1 MKTTRHFLKFVLIFA
16 IGAQALAGT
25 MVQPT
30 HAPKAMVATV
40 QGDASN
46 AGVEV
51 MKAGGNAVD
60 AAVAIGFALT
70 VTHPQAG
77 NIGGGGFMLFRR
89 PDGEVHFLDYREK
102 APSKATADMYLDK
115 NGNVIK
121 DMSTLGYKAIAVPG
135 SVAGLAYAQ
144 KHWGKLPLAQVMEP
158 AIRLAR
164 DGFVLDYGTAMDLRD
179 GDLGVF
185 PESRRIFQRDG
196 NFYQPGDVFKQPEL
210 ARTLERI
217 AKNPDDF
224 YHGDLARELAAAM
237 QKGGGLIS
245 AEDLAAYEVKE
256 RQPIRGTYRGYEVI
270 SAPPPSSGGVAL
282 VEILNI
288 LEGYDLAK
296 QGNRTGASIH
306 LTTEAFQRAF
316 FDRTEFM
323 GDPDFSKIPVAQLID
338 KRYGAAWRETIPV
351 RRATP
356 SGEVKR
362 PAIFTQLDQYAS
374 THPEPRSIREPEHT
388 THYSVVD
395 AEGNAVSVTTTLN
408 DSFGSHVTAEG
419 LGFLMNNEM
428 DDFAVK
434 QGVPNMYGLIQGP
447 ANAVGANKR
456 PLSAMTP
463 TIVLKDGKL
472 FLVLGSPGGPTI
484 VTTVANVL
492 MGVVDYGLNIQE
504 SVNAARF
511 HEQWLPDQIMLENY
525 GISPDTVSLLERMG
539 HKIKGTP
546 RFWGDAECIAIDQK
560 TGERQGASDGRNN
573 GKAVGF

>member
-1 MKTTRHFLKFVLIFA
+1 MKLKQSIVLA
-16 IGAQALAGT
+16 VVALALCAQALAGSV
-25 MVQPT
+25 MRPT

-40 QGDASN
+40 QPDASD
-46 AGVEV
+46 AGVEI
-51 MKAGGNAVD
+51 MRAGGNAVD
-60 AAVAIGFALT
+60 AAVAVGFALA
-70 VTHPQAG
+70 VTHPEAG

-102 APSKATADMYLDK
+102 APAKATADMYLDK
-115 NGNVIK
+115 NGNVIA
-121 DMSTLGYKAIAVPG
+121 DISTVGYKAMAVPG

-144 KHWGKLPLAQVMEP
+144 QHWGKLTLQRVMEP

-164 DGFVLDYGTAMDLRD
+164 DGFVLDYGTAMDLHED
-179 GDLGVF
+179 DLGKF

-196 NFYQPGDVFKQPEL
+196 NFYQPGDVFKQLEL

-224 YHGDLARELAAAM
+224 YHGDMARELAATM
-237 QKGGGLIS
+237 QKDGGLIS
-245 AEDLAAYEVKE
+245 VEDLAAYEVKQ
-256 RQPIRGTYRGYEVI
+256 RQPIRGTYRGYEII
-270 SAPPPSSGGVAL
+270 SASPPSSGGVAL

-296 QGNRTGASIH
+296 EGNRSGESIH
-306 LTTEAFQRAF
+306 LTAEAFQRAF
-316 FDRTEFM
+316 FDRAEFL
-323 GDPDFSKIPVAQLID
+323 GDPDFAKIPVAQLID
-338 KRYGAAWRETIPV
+338 KHYGAAWRETIPL

-356 SGEVKR
+356 ADQLKR
-362 PAIFTQLDQYAS
+362 PEIFAQLDQYAS
-374 THPEPRSIREPEHT
+374 ANPPLKSIREPEHT

-395 AEGNAVSVTTTLN
+395 ADGNAVSVTTTLN
-408 DSFGSHVTAEG
+408 DSFGSRVTAEG

-463 TIVLKDGKL
+463 TLVLKDGKL

-484 VTTVANVL
+484 ITTVANVL
-492 MGVVDYGLNIQE
+492 MGIVDYGMNIQE
-504 SVNAARF
+504 AVNAPRF
-511 HEQWLPDQIMLENY
+511 HNQWLPDQIMLEQF
-525 GISPDTVSLLERMG
+525 GISPDTLRILESMG
-539 HKIKGTP
+539 HKLKTD
-546 RFWGDAECIAIDQK
+546 REFWGDAECIAIDPT
-560 TGERQGASDGRNN
+560 TGERLGASDGRNN

>member
-1 MKTTRHFLKFVLIFA
+1 MKLPRKLLPLMLAFTFC
-16 IGAQALAGT
+16 AQALAGNV
-25 MVQPT
+25 MHPT

-40 QGDASN
+40 HPEASK
-46 AGVEV
+46 AGVAI
-51 MKAGGNAVD
+51 MQQGGNAVD
-60 AAVAIGFALT
+60 AAVAIGFALA
-70 VTHPQAG
+70 VVYPEAG

-102 APSKATADMYLDK
+102 APAKATADMYLDK

-121 DMSTLGYKAIAVPG
+121 DMSTLGYKAIAVPS

-144 KHWGKLPLAQVMEP
+144 KNWGKLSLERVMEP

-164 DGFVLDYGTAMDLRD
+164 DGFVLDYGTVIDLRD
-179 GDLGVF
+179 DDLAKF
-185 PESRRIFQRDG
+185 PESRRIFQRNG
-196 NFYQPGDVFKQPEL
+196 NSYQAGDVFKQPEL

-237 QKGGGLIS
+237 QKGGGLIT
-245 AEDLAAYEVKE
+245 AQDLADYEVKE

-296 QGNRTGASIH
+296 QGNRSGASIH
-306 LTTEAFQRAF
+306 LTAEAFQRAF
-316 FDRTEFM
+316 FDRAEFL

-338 KRYGAAWRETIPV
+338 KRYGAAWRETIPL

-356 SGEVKR
+356 SDEVKR

-374 THPEPRSIREPEHT
+374 SHPQPQFIREPEHT

-395 AEGNAVSVTTTLN
+395 PEGNAVSVTTTLN

-428 DDFAVK
+428 DDFAAK
-434 QGVPNMYGLIQGP
+434 QGVPNLYGLIQGP
-447 ANAVGANKR
+447 ANAIGPDKR
-456 PLSAMTP
+456 PLSSMTP
-463 TIVLKDGKL
+463 
-472 FLVLGSPGGPTI
+472 
-484 VTTVANVL
+484 
-492 MGVVDYGLNIQE
+492 
-504 SVNAARF
+504 
-511 HEQWLPDQIMLENY
+511 
-525 GISPDTVSLLERMG
+525 
-539 HKIKGTP
+539 
-546 RFWGDAECIAIDQK
+546 
-560 TGERQGASDGRNN
+560 
-573 GKAVGF
+573 